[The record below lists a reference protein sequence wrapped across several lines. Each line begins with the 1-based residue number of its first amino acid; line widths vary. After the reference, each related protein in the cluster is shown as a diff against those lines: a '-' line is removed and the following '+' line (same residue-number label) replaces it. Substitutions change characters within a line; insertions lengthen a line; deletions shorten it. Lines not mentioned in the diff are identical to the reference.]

1 MMNSGEFDGLS
12 SSEGFDK
19 IVEQLSGRNLA
30 HQQVNYKL
38 RDWLISRQRYW
49 GAPIPFIYCDK
60 CGEVPVPE
68 KDLPVLLPYVE
79 KYQPTGTGES
89 PLAAIPEFVHT
100 KCPKCGG
107 DAKRDTDTISQW
119 VCSSWYFLR
128 YASPHEDKAA
138 FDEDKVKMWLPV
150 DLYVGGVEHAILHLL
165 YSRFITKV
173 LYEAGCIDFKEPFS
187 RLFNQGMICRVSE
200 KSGKLEKMSKSKGN
214 VVNPDIL
221 VNKFG
226 TDSLRAYEL
235 FIGPP
240 ELDSEWDDSGIEGV
254 YRWLRKVFVFV
265 KTTNFSKG
273 SEISREVKRY
283 IHTAIQKI
291 TEDIERFHMNTIIST
306 LMECFNNL
314 QDYAKKNPERI
325 YKESISEYILLMAPV
340 VPHLAEEL
348 WNAMGNKG
356 SVFKEKWPEFNPDFI
371 RKDNAVIVIQ
381 VNGKVREKVELPTG
395 SDQKKVEEVCF
406 AAEKV
411 KSAIEGKEIK
421 KIIYVPDKI
430 LNIVV
435 G

>member
-1 MMNSGEFDGLS
+1 
-12 SSEGFDK
+12 
-19 IVEQLSGRNLA
+19 
-30 HQQVNYKL
+30 
-38 RDWLISRQRYW
+38 
-49 GAPIPFIYCDK
+49 
-60 CGEVPVPE
+60 
-68 KDLPVLLPYVE
+68 
-79 KYQPTGTGES
+79 
-89 PLAAIPEFVHT
+89 
-100 KCPKCGG
+100 
-107 DAKRDTDTISQW
+107 
-119 VCSSWYFLR
+119 
-128 YASPHEDKAA
+128 
-138 FDEDKVKMWLPV
+138 
-150 DLYVGGVEHAILHLL
+150 
-165 YSRFITKV
+165 
-173 LYEAGCIDFKEPFS
+173 
-187 RLFNQGMICRVSE
+187 MICRVSE